1 MISESGYIFFYWT
14 EWVHGQVA
22 LALAL
27 GEWVHGQVGG
37 ALQAREGGA
46 GGARRDREVSLCQ
59 ISFLQM
65 EPLGWSGMYHNPN
78 KTP

>member
-1 MISESGYIFFYWT
+1 MRVGTFLFYWT
-14 EWVHGQVA
+14 EWVVES
-22 LALAL
+22 

-65 EPLGWSGMYHNPN
+65 EPMGWSGMYHNPN